1 MDGLVVVE
9 DSDHLRRALVDPG
22 KYGGNNRRVCQQ
34 AGRHAVA
41 GHFKSSACPS
51 SPSNVALRTLVGSRS
66 ADECF
71 PPLLQL
77 SFIHVATY
85 GISDKRIGDYF

>member
-1 MDGLVVVE
+1 MGGLDVVE

-22 KYGGNNRRVCQQ
+22 KYGGNSRRVCQ

-51 SPSNVALRTLVGSRS
+51 SPSNVALRTLV
-66 ADECF
+66 DECF
-71 PPLLQL
+71 ASFAPLLL
-77 SFIHVATY
+77 IHVATY
-85 GISDKRIGDYF
+85 SFPDKRIGDSF

>member
-1 MDGLVVVE
+1 MYGIWLDVVE

-22 KYGGNNRRVCQQ
+22 KYGGNSRRVCQ

-41 GHFKSSACPS
+41 GHFKSSAGPS

-66 ADECF
+66 ADERF
-71 PPLLQL
+71 PACY
-77 SFIHVATY
+77 SRCYV
-85 GISDKRIGDYF
+85 

>member
-1 MDGLVVVE
+1 MDGLDVVE

-22 KYGGNNRRVCQQ
+22 KYGGNSRRVCQQ

-51 SPSNVALRTLVGSRS
+51 SRSNVALRTLVGSRS

-71 PPLLQL
+71 PSFAPLLV
-77 SFIHVATY
+77 IHVATY
-85 GISDKRIGDYF
+85 SFPDKRIGDSF

>member
-1 MDGLVVVE
+1 MDGLDVVE

-22 KYGGNNRRVCQQ
+22 KYGGNSRRVCQ

-41 GHFKSSACPS
+41 GHFKSSAC
-51 SPSNVALRTLVGSRS
+51 PSNVALRTLVGSRS

-71 PPLLQL
+71 P
-77 SFIHVATY
+77 SFAALFYSRCYV
-85 GISDKRIGDYF
+85 